1 VITIGLM
8 WLSFALGFMTAA
20 LMSAN
25 GPDDEED

>member
-25 GPDDEED
+25 GPDEED